1 MLKRF
6 QIIQGVGTFSNFRS
20 PNSGVDLLRNT
31 VLYANNG
38 YGKSTIATIL
48 KSAHQND
55 SQIITARQTLTAQQ
69 TPIEQQIVITVEK
82 GTLVFQNNVW
92 SYSPAAIKP
101 EILVFDQ
108 QYVFDNL
115 FVEKVESDH
124 KKNIHRI
131 IIGHEGVLISE
142 DLT

>member
-20 PNSGVDLLRNT
+20 PNSGVDLSRNT

-69 TPIEQQIVITVEK
+69 TPIEQQIVIRVEN
-82 GTLVFQNNVW
+82 GRL
-92 SYSPAAIKP
+92 A
-101 EILVFDQ
+101 
-108 QYVFDNL
+108 
-115 FVEKVESDH
+115 
-124 KKNIHRI
+124 
-131 IIGHEGVLISE
+131 
-142 DLT
+142 

>member
-20 PNSGVDLLRNT
+20 PNSGVDLSRNT

-69 TPIEQQIVITVEK
+69 TPIEQQIVIIDIRS
-82 GTLVFQNNVW
+82 G
-92 SYSPAAIKP
+92 IKT
-101 EILVFDQ
+101 
-108 QYVFDNL
+108 
-115 FVEKVESDH
+115 
-124 KKNIHRI
+124 R
-131 IIGHEGVLISE
+131 
-142 DLT
+142 